1 MNTLIFLS
9 GFLVGGMLVHIILM
23 RLIII
28 PQLDLLKRGKNL
40 MKEQLDLLKELVDVR
55 TKEAETDLTVKE
67 NV

>member
-1 MNTLIFLS
+1 MNILIFLS